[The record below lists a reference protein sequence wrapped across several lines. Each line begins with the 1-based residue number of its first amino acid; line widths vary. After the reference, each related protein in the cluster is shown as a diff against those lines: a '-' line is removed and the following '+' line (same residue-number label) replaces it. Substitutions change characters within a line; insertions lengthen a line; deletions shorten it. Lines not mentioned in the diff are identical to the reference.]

1 MAKVVGD
8 VAVSVGA
15 DVTPL
20 KRGMRQGSRELGRF
34 SDRAERTARRMTRVG
49 AAIATALAAGSAA
62 AYGLAARSAE
72 LGKEV
77 GNLSRLAGA
86 APREFQRWAIAA
98 DTVGISQE
106 KLSDILKDMQD
117 RVGDFLATGGGPMS
131 DFFENIAPA
140 VGVTADQFA
149 RLSGPEAL
157 QLYVS
162 SLEKANLTQSQM
174 TFYMEAIASDST
186 ALIPLLR
193 DNGRALRDLGDEAEA
208 AGRIMSNETV
218 RGAAEL
224 DQKLAEMHGTIS
236 NELTSAMIGL
246 EDELLL
252 LSQFI
257 KDYGVPAFE
266 AIIKAAAW
274 SVEKIMDLIKV
285 LAVLRGDAKALGAD
299 VADSI
304 GKELGIDPDGGSDR
318 PRSPES
324 TPEGLRD
331 LYGLDDGDEPGMSP
345 DYKSPLS
352 VELED
357 TPSNIRS
364 GRVSSSGSRGGGG
377 RGWRGPTREDLD
389 RLREG
394 LASEREIIEADY
406 QARLEKLQEF
416 REAEILKEGEFA
428 DTKLRIEKEHKEAM
442 EQLQKEEMRA
452 RLDGYAGMFGDLSAL
467 MQSENKKLFAIG
479 KAASIAQ
486 ATVKGYEAA
495 VEAWDKGME
504 IGGPPVAAAFT
515 AASLAKTGMLISN
528 IASTSASGG
537 GGGGGA
543 AGGGAAGAGQA
554 AVPVQSD
561 PAQQVNINIGD
572 AEFLPRSAV
581 IQLAEEL
588 RELSEDGAIVTNR

>member
-34 SDRAERTARRMTRVG
+34 SDRAERTARRMARVG

-77 GNLSRLAGA
+77 GNLSRLAGT

-106 KLSDILKDMQD
+106 KLADILKDMQD
-117 RVGDFLATGGGPMS
+117 RVGDFLATEGGPMK

-162 SLEKANLTQSQM
+162 SLEKANLTQNEM
-174 TFYMEAIASDST
+174 TFYMEALASDST

-218 RGAAEL
+218 RGAADL

-252 LSQFI
+252 LSQFV
-257 KDYGVPAFE
+257 KDYGVPAIE
-266 AIIKAAAW
+266 AIIEAAAW
-274 SVEKIMDLIKV
+274 GAQKIMDLAKAI
-285 LAVLRGDAKALGAD
+285 AVLRGDGAAVGAD

-304 GKELGIDPDGGSDR
+304 GGQLGIDPNGGSDTAQ
-318 PRSPES
+318 SPES
-324 TPEGLRD
+324 TPEGLSD
-331 LYGLDDGDEPGMSP
+331 LYGLEEGDDPGLS
-345 DYKSPLS
+345 DSYTSPLS
-352 VELED
+352 VTLED

-364 GRVSSSGSRGGGG
+364 GRSSSSGSGGGGG
-377 RGWRGPTREDLD
+377 RGRRGPTREDLD

-406 QARLEKLQEF
+406 QERLEKLQEY

-495 VEAWDKGME
+495 VEAWDKGMK

-537 GGGGGA
+537 GGGGGGAGA
-543 AGGGAAGAGQA
+543 AGGAQGGVMAPAA
-554 AVPVQSD
+554 D

-572 AEFLPRSAV
+572 AQFFPRSAV

-588 RELSEDGAIVTNR
+588 RELSEDGAIVTVR